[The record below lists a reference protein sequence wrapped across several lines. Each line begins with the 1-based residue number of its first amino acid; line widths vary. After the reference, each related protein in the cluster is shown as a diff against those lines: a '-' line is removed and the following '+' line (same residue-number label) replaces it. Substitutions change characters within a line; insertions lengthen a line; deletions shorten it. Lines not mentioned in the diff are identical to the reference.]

1 MSTKE
6 CQHLYSL
13 LQAFDLTGQR
23 TFQHEWSGHEA
34 FAAPAQDPSEFEH
47 RRKVLEDALAR
58 LWRQDQSLRRQIE
71 DEPTQAERALITAE
85 SQNVWAERNSLREE
99 LNCLPDISDCQYHD
113 FGEWTRRVEIEKL
126 LREGFKSGDLTLRLV
141 AGAHGDYR
149 EWLRDKHFRISF
161 AFSIVVPPRSAR
173 RRQRRFPAY
182 IAKHELNDWLARFAA
197 DAVVPGERTPED
209 KCRAWLAAIAHE
221 PTNGRLKADFLLEA
235 RSLFPDLSKRAFDR
249 AWGSTA
255 PEAWQKPGPKT

>member
-1 MSTKE
+1 MSTRE

-47 RRKVLEDALAR
+47 HRNALEGELAR
-58 LWRQDQSLRRQIE
+58 LWRQDRSLRAQIE
-71 DEPTQAERALITAE
+71 EDPTQAERELIAAE
-85 SQNVWAERNSLREE
+85 SRKVWAERDALREE
-99 LNCLPDISDCQYHD
+99 LNCLPDISDCQYLD
-113 FGEWTRRVEIEKL
+113 FGEWTRRVETEKL
-126 LREGFKSGDLTLRLV
+126 LREGLESGELTLHLV
-141 AGAHGDYR
+141 SGAHGNYH
-149 EWLRDKHFRISF
+149 EWLRDKNFRISF

-182 IAKHELNDWLARFAA
+182 ISKHELDDWLGRFAA
-197 DAVVPGERTPED
+197 DAVLPGEWTPEA
-209 KCRAWLAAIAHE
+209 KCRAWLAAIARE
-221 PTNGRLKADFLLEA
+221 PKNGRVKADIRLEA
-235 RSLFPDLSKRAFDR
+235 RTLFPDLSKRAFDR